1 MIIHSSQ
8 DLWRNNRV
16 AQTRRNLS
24 LGRHIPRRKP
34 RCSWRSENDY
44 DLNGTVL
51 DPRSGRSTRILLGD
65 GKDRARTDKL
75 GRIRVFYFDEG
86 ILGNF
91 GWEPPGPAPIGSA
104 GLLCFSDIGE
114 KIWEYPQEASET
126 ISYSYALNVS
136 GSEAAIFFY
145 TDFPICR
152 ISSDFR
158 LEYLKTDLRGRHQL
172 AISETKALLS
182 SSAILKF
189 ESYYAALSSL

>member
-1 MIIHSSQ
+1 LETIELPKLDVTFPLVDIFPTEAKM
-8 DLWRNNRV
+8 LL
-16 AQTRRNLS
+16 AY
-24 LGRHIPRRKP
+24 
-34 RCSWRSENDY
+34 DY
-44 DLNGTVL
+44 DLNGPVL

-65 GKDRARTDKL
+65 GIDRARTDKL
-75 GRIRVFYFDEG
+75 GRIRVSYFDEG

-91 GWEPPGPAPIGSA
+91 GWGPPGPAPIGSA
-104 GLLCFSDIGE
+104 GLLRFSDIGE

-126 ISYSYALNVS
+126 ISYCYALNVS

-182 SSAILKF
+182 SRYGDA
-189 ESYYAALSSL
+189 